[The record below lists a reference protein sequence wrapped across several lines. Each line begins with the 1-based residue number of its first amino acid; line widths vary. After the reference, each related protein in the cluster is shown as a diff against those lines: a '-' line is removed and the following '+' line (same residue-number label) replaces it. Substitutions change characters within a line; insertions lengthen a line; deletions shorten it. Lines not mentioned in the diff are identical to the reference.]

1 MYNRGGHWVTKM
13 SSRGHPYYL
22 WDWTVPRIK
31 DDYLESVVYLY
42 PDVPKAEAGESFG
55 GSGFLVGLSLPGIER
70 RCAVV
75 VVTNQHVAAGH
86 NGAVRVNTADSIEVF
101 EIDDRNWLYHPDGH
115 DIAIAPIGGLSVGRH
130 RVKFLNPT
138 DFLTTDMVRDFRIGP
153 GDDCFMVGRF
163 INHEGRQQNAPSARF
178 GNIAQM
184 PGDKIRFPDG
194 SEQES
199 FLVEARSIA
208 GYSGSPV
215 FLEIPFFSNIEG
227 RNPNRRYGPWLLG
240 IDHCHLFSREKV
252 RDQTLR
258 GDPVNKNWYVR
269 SNTGMMGVVPAWRLT
284 EMFTL
289 PAMVSFLKWVTEA
302 AEAELAKLADEATG
316 ERDEK

>member
-1 MYNRGGHWVTKM
+1 M
-13 SSRGHPYYL
+13 
-22 WDWTVPRIK
+22 PRIN
-31 DDYLESVVYLY
+31 DQFLECVVYLY

-55 GSGFLVGLSLPGIER
+55 GSGFLVGLLIPGIEGR
-70 RCAVV
+70 VAVV
-75 VVTNQHVAAGH
+75 VVTNQHVAANQ

-115 DIAIAPIGGLSVGRH
+115 DLAIAPIAGLSVGRH
-130 RVKFLNPT
+130 RIRFLNPK
-138 DFLTTDMVRDFRIGP
+138 DFLTTDMVRELKIGP

-163 INHEGRQQNAPSARF
+163 INHEGRQQNAPCARF

-215 FLEIPFFSNIEG
+215 FVEIPFFSAVEG
-227 RNPNRRYGPWLLG
+227 RDPRKRYGPWLLG
-240 IDHCHLFSREKV
+240 IDHCNIFSRERV
-252 RDQTLR
+252 RDQTL
-258 GDPVNKNWYVR
+258 GDRPVNEIWYVQ
-269 SNTGMMGVVPAWRLT
+269 SNTGMIGVVPAWRLT
-284 EMFTL
+284 EMFAL
-289 PAMVSFLKWVTEA
+289 PDMIAFLEWIKKDID
-302 AEAELAKLADEATG
+302 AEQVRPADIAIG
-316 ERDEK
+316 QRDEK